1 MAMQRLSR
9 LQKRVLG
16 WLATDA
22 QRTKGMILSSH
33 EDLVRAVPGDK
44 GHISRSLQTL
54 EARGWIVIG
63 RSPGGKA
70 HHLTLTPEGRQ
81 RASEMRKKLS
91 IRDNMPRNKALYYR
105 MAHRLHPTASESA

>member
-33 EDLVRAVPGDK
+33 EDLVRALPGDK
-44 GHISRSLQTL
+44 GNISRSLQTL

-70 HHLTLTPEGRQ
+70 QYLTLTPEGRQ
-81 RASEMRKKLS
+81 RASEMRKKL
-91 IRDNMPRNKALYYR
+91 
-105 MAHRLHPTASESA
+105 

>member
-9 LQKRVLG
+9 LQKRILG
-16 WLATDA
+16 GLAADA
-22 QRTKGMILSSH
+22 QRMQGVILSSH

-44 GHISRSLQTL
+44 GNISRSLQTL

-81 RASEMRKKLS
+81 RASEMRKKS
-91 IRDNMPRNKALYYR
+91 
-105 MAHRLHPTASESA
+105 